1 MTDKLSPKR
10 RADNM
15 AKIRSTDTSPEMLV
29 RRVVHRM
36 GFRYRLHVANLS
48 GKPDLVFPRLNKII
62 EVRGCF
68 WHQHGKCID
77 SHIPKSRLEYWGP
90 KLERNV
96 QRDIANLQ
104 NLKALGFR
112 VLVVWECE
120 VKNTNR
126 LTAKLSRF
134 LGR

>member
-1 MTDKLSPKR
+1 
-10 RADNM
+10 M

-48 GKPDLVFPRLNKII
+48 GKPDLVFPRLSKII

-96 QRDIANLQ
+96 QRDTANLQ
-104 NLKALGFR
+104 KLKALGFR